1 MVAVL
6 VITLGCSV
14 KWKRIQVQQVLL
26 AVISDG
32 SQAVPKEKFPAP
44 ESGVQTSLPGSVSV
58 LLVTY
63 SSPLS
68 YQGY

>member
-26 AVISDG
+26 AVIRDG

-44 ESGVQTSLPGSVSV
+44 ESGVQTSLPGSV